1 VLVRETSTLVRLK
14 VVYRKRVVTQKLGKV
29 KVIQTNTEQIK
40 YMRIKYMLKFE
51 NVIHILI
58 FKADINYQS

>member
-1 VLVRETSTLVRLK
+1 MLVRETSTSVRLK
-14 VVYRKRVVTQKLGKV
+14 VVYHKRVVTQKLGKV

-51 NVIHILI
+51 NVIHFLI